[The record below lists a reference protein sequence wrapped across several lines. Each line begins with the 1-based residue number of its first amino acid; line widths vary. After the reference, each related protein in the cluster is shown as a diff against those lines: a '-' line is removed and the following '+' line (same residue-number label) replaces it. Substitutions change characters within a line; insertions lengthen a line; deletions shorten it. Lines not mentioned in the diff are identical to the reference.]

1 MPFRFLLDSRVFRLL
16 CEPGKM
22 AALDSFRAALA
33 HQRLAPEGVL
43 PELEMTPLAVLDVLG
58 VAPPAFPGLSHLP
71 KGMATLKA
79 SEVAIVLVDTIQKA
93 FRKAEELQPESLK
106 RRVDELRKTTD
117 PAAHELF
124 DLCLTRFVS
133 REGFEED
140 IVGQLAFDA
149 LFTYRFPEEYR
160 ERMSHFFNSSLLLS
174 HETTVSGLTKVRRL
188 KVFWDTSLE
197 RILKKN
203 PLERGEI
210 LALDQEMKPRM
221 FKDFL
226 GWEAIFYS
234 VVGYPRKRVHPVI
247 AFSPG
252 PEDKL
257 MARCKILK
265 TAVRA
270 FLDEI
275 PREEIVGDLQP
286 HLNAWTPGWLVPCQA
301 DGTLEAAMFTGEAP
315 AWGSC

>member
-16 CEPGKM
+16 CEPGKA
-22 AALDSFRAALA
+22 AALDSFRTALA
-33 HQRLAPEGVL
+33 HHRLAPDGVL
-43 PELEMTPLAVLDVLG
+43 PEMEMTPLAILDVLG
-58 VAPPAFPGLSHLP
+58 VAPPPFPGLPLP
-71 KGMATLKA
+71 KSMATLKA
-79 SEVAIVLVDTIQKA
+79 TEVAVVLIDTIQKA
-93 FRKAEELQPESLK
+93 FRKAAELAPESLK
-106 RRVDELRKTTD
+106 RRVDELRETTD

-124 DLCLTRFVS
+124 DMCLTRFVS
-133 REGFEED
+133 RESFEDD
-140 IVGQLAFDA
+140 IVERLAFDA
-149 LFTYRFPEEYR
+149 LFTFRFPEEYR

-197 RILKKN
+197 RIVKRN
-203 PLERGEI
+203 PMERGEI
-210 LALDQEMKPRM
+210 LALDQEMKPRT

-226 GWEAIFYS
+226 GWEVVFHS

-252 PEDKL
+252 PTDKL
-257 MARCKILK
+257 MARCKVLK
-265 TAVRA
+265 TALRV

-275 PREEIVGDLQP
+275 PREELVGGLQSS
-286 HLNAWTPGWLVPCQA
+286 LRAWTPGWLVPCQP

-315 AWGSC
+315 AWGSG